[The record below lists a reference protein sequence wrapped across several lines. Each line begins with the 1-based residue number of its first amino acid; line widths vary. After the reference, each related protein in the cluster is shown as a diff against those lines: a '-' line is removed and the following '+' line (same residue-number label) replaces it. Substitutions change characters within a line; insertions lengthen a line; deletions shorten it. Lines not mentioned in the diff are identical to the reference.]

1 MPSFSDLR
9 RRLPSPLHST
19 VTVYIH
25 LTVTRIEKTDRY
37 RTTLRRR
44 QNHSRSRYQNIFC
57 SHLSRTFQSQVRF
70 SECGGACSAFLL
82 LIGLVAWWLV
92 GERGVVWSW
101 GSWFP
106 GVRQHQ
112 CFSALSEV
120 LSYSPVV
127 AARGVSLV
135 VDPSVRFSVFPGGS
149 ALVPELVWVA

>member
-44 QNHSRSRYQNIFC
+44 QNHSRSRF
-57 SHLSRTFQSQVRF
+57 TESQVRF